1 MKLRGMPLLKKVF
14 GLLLALVLF
23 WILSKRIGTVHPAEL
38 LEAMERIHPW
48 RLLVALGLTF
58 LDYLIIAG
66 VEVVGLHFFGRQ
78 GELKKLF
85 PFSVVANAL
94 WINGGAV
101 LGGAVKFRLYPR
113 LGLNTLVIGGLMT
126 FSTLTYF
133 LGLFLLGGVLLLSLP
148 GDLVAVA
155 GHLGPWARP
164 LGAAFL
170 AAFFVYLG
178 VTLIPRHHIKVGQ
191 WDFPLPDPPTAMF
204 QVFLAL
210 MDWVVAS
217 AVLVVL
223 IPRLALPMVPLVLA
237 CYVLAQITVLLSQV
251 PGGAGVFEATFIL
264 LLQHWMPTT
273 QTLGSLLVFRA
284 IFSVIPLLISG
295 VGYFAL
301 EIRGHRSLS
310 RRRN

>member
-1 MKLRGMPLLKKVF
+1 MKSPGMPFPKKTL
-14 GLLLALVLF
+14 GLVLAFTLF
-23 WILSKRIGTVHPAEL
+23 WILSRRIGTIHPDEL
-38 LEAMERIHPW
+38 MEALKGIHPW
-48 RLLVALGLTF
+48 RILVALGLTF
-58 LDYLIIAG
+58 FDYLIIAG
-66 VEVVGLHFFGRQ
+66 VEVVGLHFFGRE
-78 GELKKLF
+78 GELKRLF
-85 PFSVVANAL
+85 PLSLIANAL

-113 LGLNTLVIGGLMT
+113 LGLTPLVIGGLMT

-133 LGLFLLGGVLLLSLP
+133 LGLFLLGGGLLLTLP
-148 GDLVAVA
+148 GDLVSVA

-164 LGAAFL
+164 LGGLFVLAFII
-170 AAFFVYLG
+170 YLG
-178 VTLIPRHHIKVGQ
+178 ITLIPRHHIRLGR

-223 IPRLALPMVPLVLA
+223 LPEVAPAMIPLVLA

-264 LLQHWMPTT
+264 LLQHWLSTT

-284 IFSVIPLLISG
+284 IFSVIPLIVSG
-295 VGYFAL
+295 LGYFAL
-301 EIRGHRSLS
+301 EVRWGKKSPRAE
-310 RRRN
+310 